1 MKKIIKAV
9 IISVFVF
16 FCSVFN
22 ANALENDSELKT
34 EYIDKVYAYHYK
46 RGILMS
52 YGKLP
57 FRYQNGK
64 LSYCIEPWK
73 VINTKL
79 YTSTNDWTQ
88 SGYTDEEKRQMELI
102 SHYGYGYEGH
112 NTVRYY
118 MATQELIWLFKDDYV
133 RWTTS
138 LSDGAEEINVE
149 NEKNEILNLV
159 NKHNVMPS
167 FTGRCYSDDYG
178 KTLVLEDINNVLDNY
193 VIDTSLNYDRNNNS
207 ITIKLNRF
215 GSNKILFR
223 TKGNNNETLLF
234 RSKGVESQSMVFFGF
249 NDFKESELSINV
261 DKVKVRI
268 NKRDSETKDLIKEKG
283 TIFKVKDV
291 NTGEYINEYL
301 EVNDGYAII
310 SLPKGKYELEEINAS
325 NGYVINKENQ
335 IFEIND
341 NIMLN
346 NEYYDIDV
354 FNSHPK
360 GEINVLKVNE
370 DNIPL
375 EGVEIGLYDSN
386 FKMIKTYKTDVNGK
400 ITISDLD
407 LETYYLKEISTLE
420 GYILDNEYK
429 KVELKYKDD
438 KSNIVTEN
446 IKITNEKVKCD
457 VVYITSSND
466 GTILPN
472 VEINVYDENNN
483 IVYNGKT
490 NSEGKITIEK
500 LPYGKYY
507 IKQIKVPSGY
517 ILNEEIVYFSV
528 NDMSCLSD
536 IKVTNEKSIMPV
548 TSSSSNILLNIFPF
562 AIIGILFVIKK
573 IMQN

>member
-79 YTSTNDWTQ
+79 YTSTNDWAQ

-193 VIDTSLNYDRNNNS
+193 VIDTSLDYDRNNNS

-268 NKRDSETKDLIKEKG
+268 NKRDSETKDLINEKG

-291 NTGEYINEYL
+291 NTGEYINEHL

-341 NIMLN
+341 NITLN

-370 DNIPL
+370 NNIPL

-400 ITISDLD
+400 INISDLD

-573 IMQN
+573 VM

>member
-79 YTSTNDWTQ
+79 YTSTNDWAQ

-268 NKRDSETKDLIKEKG
+268 NKRDNETKDLIKEKG

-325 NGYVINKENQ
+325 NGYVINSENQ
-335 IFEIND
+335 MFEIND
-341 NIMLN
+341 NITLN

-370 DNIPL
+370 DNMPL

-400 ITISDLD
+400 INISDLD

-466 GTILPN
+466 GTFLPN

-517 ILNEEIVYFSV
+517 ILNEKIVYFSV

-573 IMQN
+573 IM

>member
-79 YTSTNDWTQ
+79 YTSTNDWAQ

-138 LSDGAEEINVE
+138 LSDGSEEINVE

-178 KTLVLEDINNVLDNY
+178 KTLVLEDINNVLNNY
-193 VIDTSLNYDRNNNS
+193 VIDTSLNYDRNNNF

-291 NTGEYINEYL
+291 NTGEYINEHL

-310 SLPKGKYELEEINAS
+310 SLPKGEYELEEINAS
-325 NGYVINKENQ
+325 NGYVINSENQ
-335 IFEIND
+335 MFEIND
-341 NIMLN
+341 NITLN

-370 DNIPL
+370 DNMPL

-400 ITISDLD
+400 INISDLD

-466 GTILPN
+466 GTFLPN

-573 IMQN
+573 IM

>member
-178 KTLVLEDINNVLDNY
+178 KTLVLEDINNVLNNY
-193 VIDTSLNYDRNNNS
+193 VIDTSLDYDRNNNS

-325 NGYVINKENQ
+325 NGYVINSENQ
-335 IFEIND
+335 MFEIND
-341 NIMLN
+341 NITLN

-370 DNIPL
+370 DNMPL

-400 ITISDLD
+400 INISDLD

-466 GTILPN
+466 GTFLPN

-490 NSEGKITIEK
+490 NIEGKITIEK

-517 ILNEEIVYFSV
+517 ILNEKIVYFSV

-573 IMQN
+573 IM

>member
-1 MKKIIKAV
+1 MKKIIKVV

-79 YTSTNDWTQ
+79 YTSTNDWAQ

-291 NTGEYINEYL
+291 NTGEYINEHL

-325 NGYVINKENQ
+325 NGYVINSENQ
-335 IFEIND
+335 ILEIND
-341 NIMLN
+341 NITLN

-370 DNIPL
+370 DNMPL

-400 ITISDLD
+400 INISDLD

-420 GYILDNEYK
+420 GYILDNESK
-429 KVELKYKDD
+429 KVELKYKDN

-466 GTILPN
+466 GTSLPN

-562 AIIGILFVIKK
+562 TIIGILFVIKK
-573 IMQN
+573 IM

>member
-79 YTSTNDWTQ
+79 YTSTNDWAQ

-268 NKRDSETKDLIKEKG
+268 NKRDNETKDLIKEKG

-325 NGYVINKENQ
+325 NGYVINSENQ
-335 IFEIND
+335 ILEIND
-341 NIMLN
+341 NITLN

-370 DNIPL
+370 DNMPL

-400 ITISDLD
+400 INISDLD

-420 GYILDNEYK
+420 GYVLDDEYK

-446 IKITNEKVKCD
+446 IKIINEKVKCD

-466 GTILPN
+466 GTFLPN

-517 ILNEEIVYFSV
+517 ILNEKIVYFSV

-573 IMQN
+573 IM

>member
-79 YTSTNDWTQ
+79 YTSTNDWAQ

-178 KTLVLEDINNVLDNY
+178 KTLVLEDINNVLNNY
-193 VIDTSLNYDRNNNS
+193 VIDTSLNYDRNNNF

-268 NKRDSETKDLIKEKG
+268 NKRDNETKDLIKEKG

-325 NGYVINKENQ
+325 NGYVINSENQ
-335 IFEIND
+335 MFEIND
-341 NIMLN
+341 NITLN

-370 DNIPL
+370 DNMPL

-400 ITISDLD
+400 INISDLD

-466 GTILPN
+466 GTFLPN

-573 IMQN
+573 IM

>member
-178 KTLVLEDINNVLDNY
+178 KTLVLEDINNVLNNY
-193 VIDTSLNYDRNNNS
+193 VIDTSLDYDRNNNS

-325 NGYVINKENQ
+325 NGYVINSENQ
-335 IFEIND
+335 MFEIND
-341 NIMLN
+341 NITLN

-370 DNIPL
+370 DNMPL

-400 ITISDLD
+400 INISDLD

-517 ILNEEIVYFSV
+517 ILNEKIVYFSV

-573 IMQN
+573 IM

>member
-79 YTSTNDWTQ
+79 YTSTNDWAQ

-178 KTLVLEDINNVLDNY
+178 KTLVLEDINNVLNNY
-193 VIDTSLNYDRNNNS
+193 VIDTSLDYDRNNNS

-268 NKRDSETKDLIKEKG
+268 NKRNSETKDLIKEKG

-325 NGYVINKENQ
+325 NGYVINSENQ
-335 IFEIND
+335 MFEIND
-341 NIMLN
+341 NITLN

-370 DNIPL
+370 DNMPL

-400 ITISDLD
+400 INISDLD

-466 GTILPN
+466 GTFLPN

-573 IMQN
+573 IM

>member
-79 YTSTNDWTQ
+79 YTSTNDWAQ

-178 KTLVLEDINNVLDNY
+178 KTLVLEDINNVLNNY
-193 VIDTSLNYDRNNNS
+193 VIDTSLDYDRNNNS

-325 NGYVINKENQ
+325 NGYVINSENQ
-335 IFEIND
+335 MFEIND
-341 NIMLN
+341 NITLN

-370 DNIPL
+370 DNMPL

-400 ITISDLD
+400 INISDLD

-466 GTILPN
+466 GTFLPN

-573 IMQN
+573 IM

>member
-46 RGILMS
+46 RGVLMS

-64 LSYCIEPWK
+64 LSYCVEPWK

-79 YTSTNDWTQ
+79 YTSTNDWTK
-88 SGYTDEEKRQMELI
+88 SGYTEEEKKQMELI

-112 NTVRYY
+112 NTIRYY

-138 LSDGAEEINVE
+138 LSDGAEEINIE
-149 NEKNEILNLV
+149 NEKNEILSLV

-178 KTLVLEDINNVLDNY
+178 KNLVLEDINNVLDNY
-193 VIDTSLNYDRNNNS
+193 IIDTSLNYDKKGNTIS
-207 ITIKLNRF
+207 IKLDKF

-223 TKGNNNETLLF
+223 TKGNNNETLLYK
-234 RSKGVESQSMVFFGF
+234 SKGVESQSMVFFGF
-249 NDFKESELSINV
+249 NDFKESEISINV
-261 DKVKVRI
+261 DKVNVRI

-283 TIFKVKDV
+283 TIFKVKNIDA
-291 NTGEYINEYL
+291 GEYINEKL
-301 EVNDGYAII
+301 EINDGFATI
-310 SLPKGKYELEEINAS
+310 SLPKGKYELEEISAS
-325 NGYVINKENQ
+325 DGYVVNKQNYM
-335 IFEIND
+335 FEIND
-341 NIMLN
+341 NIILN
-346 NEYYDIDV
+346 NDYYDIDV

-360 GEINVLKVNE
+360 GEINIIKLNE

-375 EGVEIGLYDSN
+375 EGVEFGLYDN
-386 FKMIKTYKTDVNGK
+386 KFKLIKTYKTDINGR
-400 ITISDLD
+400 ININDLD

-429 KVELKYKDD
+429 KVDLKYKDD
-438 KSNIVTEN
+438 KTDIVTKD
-446 IKITNEKVKCD
+446 IKLTNEKVKCD
-457 VVYITSSND
+457 IVYITSSND
-466 GTILPN
+466 GINLKD

-490 NSEGKITIEK
+490 DNNGKITIEK

-507 IKQIKVPSGY
+507 IKQVKVPSGY

-528 NDMSCLSD
+528 NDMNCLSD
-536 IKVTNEKSIMPV
+536 IKVINEKTIMPV

-562 AIIGILFVIKK
+562 ALIGILFVIKK
-573 IMQN
+573 FM

>member
-79 YTSTNDWTQ
+79 YTSTNDWAQ

-178 KTLVLEDINNVLDNY
+178 KTLVLEDINNVLNNY
-193 VIDTSLNYDRNNNS
+193 VIDTSLDYDRNNNS

-325 NGYVINKENQ
+325 NGYVINSENQ
-335 IFEIND
+335 MFEIND
-341 NIMLN
+341 NITLN

-370 DNIPL
+370 DNMPL

-400 ITISDLD
+400 INISDLD

-438 KSNIVTEN
+438 KSNIVTKN

-466 GTILPN
+466 GTFLPN

-573 IMQN
+573 IM

>member
-102 SHYGYGYEGH
+102 SHYGYGYEDH

-167 FTGRCYSDDYG
+167 FTGGCYSDDYG

-193 VIDTSLNYDRNNNS
+193 VIDTSLDYDRNNNS
-207 ITIKLNRF
+207 ITIKLNKF

-268 NKRDSETKDLIKEKG
+268 NKRDNETKDLIKEKG

-291 NTGEYINEYL
+291 NTGEYINEHL

-325 NGYVINKENQ
+325 NGYVINRENQ

-341 NIMLN
+341 NITLN

-386 FKMIKTYKTDVNGK
+386 FKMIRTYKTDVNGK
-400 ITISDLD
+400 INISDLD
-407 LETYYLKEISTLE
+407 LGTYYLKEISTLE
-420 GYILDNEYK
+420 GYILDSEYK

-466 GTILPN
+466 GTALPN

-490 NSEGKITIEK
+490 DSEGKITIEK

-517 ILNEEIVYFSV
+517 IFNEEIVYFSV

-573 IMQN
+573 IM

>member
-178 KTLVLEDINNVLDNY
+178 KTLVLEDINNVLNNY
-193 VIDTSLNYDRNNNS
+193 VIDTSLDYDRNNNS

-325 NGYVINKENQ
+325 NGYVINSENQ
-335 IFEIND
+335 MFEINN
-341 NIMLN
+341 NITLN

-370 DNIPL
+370 DNMPL

-400 ITISDLD
+400 INISDLD

-517 ILNEEIVYFSV
+517 ILNEKIVYFSV

-573 IMQN
+573 IM

>member
-79 YTSTNDWTQ
+79 YTSTNDWAQ

-138 LSDGAEEINVE
+138 LSDGSEEINVE

-178 KTLVLEDINNVLDNY
+178 KTLVLEDINNVLNNY

-268 NKRDSETKDLIKEKG
+268 NKRDNETKDLIKEKG

-325 NGYVINKENQ
+325 NGYVINSENQ
-335 IFEIND
+335 MFEIND
-341 NIMLN
+341 NITLN

-370 DNIPL
+370 DNMPL

-400 ITISDLD
+400 INISDLD

-466 GTILPN
+466 GTFLPN

-573 IMQN
+573 IM

>member
-178 KTLVLEDINNVLDNY
+178 KTLVLEDINNVLNNY
-193 VIDTSLNYDRNNNS
+193 VIDTSLDYDRNNNS

-325 NGYVINKENQ
+325 NGYVINSENQ
-335 IFEIND
+335 MFEIND
-341 NIMLN
+341 NITLN

-370 DNIPL
+370 DNMPL

-400 ITISDLD
+400 INISDLD

-466 GTILPN
+466 GTNLPN

-517 ILNEEIVYFSV
+517 ILNEKIVYFSV

-573 IMQN
+573 IM

>member
-34 EYIDKVYAYHYK
+34 EYIDKIYAYHYK

-79 YTSTNDWTQ
+79 YTSTNDWAQ

-193 VIDTSLNYDRNNNS
+193 VIDTSLDYDRNNNS

-310 SLPKGKYELEEINAS
+310 SLPKGNYELEEINAS

-341 NIMLN
+341 NITLN

-386 FKMIKTYKTDVNGK
+386 FKMIRTYKTDVNGK
-400 ITISDLD
+400 INISDLD
-407 LETYYLKEISTLE
+407 LGTYYLKEISTLE

-466 GTILPN
+466 GTFLPN

-573 IMQN
+573 IM

>member
-79 YTSTNDWTQ
+79 YTSTNDWAQ

-178 KTLVLEDINNVLDNY
+178 KTLVLEDINNVLNNY

-234 RSKGVESQSMVFFGF
+234 RSNGVESQSMVFFGF

-268 NKRDSETKDLIKEKG
+268 NKRDSETKDLIKKKG

-325 NGYVINKENQ
+325 NGYVINSENQ
-335 IFEIND
+335 MFEIND
-341 NIMLN
+341 NITLN

-370 DNIPL
+370 DNMPL

-400 ITISDLD
+400 INISDLD

-466 GTILPN
+466 GTFLPN

-573 IMQN
+573 IM

>member
-79 YTSTNDWTQ
+79 YTSNNDWTQ

-193 VIDTSLNYDRNNNS
+193 VIDTSLDYDRNNNS

-301 EVNDGYAII
+301 EANDGYAII
-310 SLPKGKYELEEINAS
+310 SLTKGKYELEEINAS
-325 NGYVINKENQ
+325 NGYVINSENQ
-335 IFEIND
+335 KLEIND
-341 NIMLN
+341 NITLN

-370 DNIPL
+370 DNMPL

-400 ITISDLD
+400 INISDLD
-407 LETYYLKEISTLE
+407 LEIYYLKEISTLE

-466 GTILPN
+466 GTFLPN

-490 NSEGKITIEK
+490 NNEGKIIIEK

-507 IKQIKVPSGY
+507 IKQIKIPSGY

-562 AIIGILFVIKK
+562 VIIGILFVIKK
-573 IMQN
+573 IM

>member
-79 YTSTNDWTQ
+79 YTSTNDWAQ

-138 LSDGAEEINVE
+138 LSDGSEEINVE

-178 KTLVLEDINNVLDNY
+178 KTLVLEDINNVLNNY

-301 EVNDGYAII
+301 EVNDGYATI

-325 NGYVINKENQ
+325 NGYVINSENQ
-335 IFEIND
+335 MFEIND
-341 NIMLN
+341 NITLN

-370 DNIPL
+370 DNMPL

-400 ITISDLD
+400 INISDLD

-466 GTILPN
+466 GTFLPN

-573 IMQN
+573 IM

>member
-178 KTLVLEDINNVLDNY
+178 KTLVLEDINNVLNNY

-223 TKGNNNETLLF
+223 TKGNNNQTLLF

-325 NGYVINKENQ
+325 NGYVINSENQ
-335 IFEIND
+335 MFEIND
-341 NIMLN
+341 NITLN

-370 DNIPL
+370 DNMPL

-400 ITISDLD
+400 INISDLD

-517 ILNEEIVYFSV
+517 ILNEKIVYFSV

-573 IMQN
+573 IM

>member
-193 VIDTSLNYDRNNNS
+193 VIDTSLNYDRSNNS

-268 NKRDSETKDLIKEKG
+268 NKRDNETKDLIKEKG

-291 NTGEYINEYL
+291 NTGEYINEHL
-301 EVNDGYAII
+301 EVNDGYAVI

-325 NGYVINKENQ
+325 NGYVINSENQ

-341 NIMLN
+341 NITLN

-370 DNIPL
+370 DNMPL

-386 FKMIKTYKTDVNGK
+386 FKMIRTYKTDVNGK
-400 ITISDLD
+400 INISDLD
-407 LETYYLKEISTLE
+407 LGTYYLKEISTLE

-490 NSEGKITIEK
+490 DSEGKIIIEK

-562 AIIGILFVIKK
+562 VIIGILFVIKK
-573 IMQN
+573 IM

>member
-79 YTSTNDWTQ
+79 YTSTNDWAQ

-138 LSDGAEEINVE
+138 LSDGSEEINVE

-223 TKGNNNETLLF
+223 TKGNNNQTLLF

-268 NKRDSETKDLIKEKG
+268 NKRDNETKDLIKEKG

-325 NGYVINKENQ
+325 NGYVINSENQ
-335 IFEIND
+335 MFEIND
-341 NIMLN
+341 NITLN

-370 DNIPL
+370 DNMPL

-400 ITISDLD
+400 INISDLD

-466 GTILPN
+466 GTFLPN

-548 TSSSSNILLNIFPF
+548 TSSSSKILLNIFPF

-573 IMQN
+573 IM

>member
-341 NIMLN
+341 NITLN

>member
-79 YTSTNDWTQ
+79 YTSTNDWAQ

-178 KTLVLEDINNVLDNY
+178 KTLVLEDINNVLNNY

-325 NGYVINKENQ
+325 NGYVINSENQ
-335 IFEIND
+335 MFEIND
-341 NIMLN
+341 NITLN

-370 DNIPL
+370 DNMPL

-400 ITISDLD
+400 INISDLD

-573 IMQN
+573 IM

>member
-79 YTSTNDWTQ
+79 YTSNNDWTQ

-193 VIDTSLNYDRNNNS
+193 VIDTSLDYDRNNNS

-301 EVNDGYAII
+301 EANDGYAII

-325 NGYVINKENQ
+325 NGYVINSENQ
-335 IFEIND
+335 KLEIND
-341 NIMLN
+341 NITLN

-370 DNIPL
+370 DNMPL

-400 ITISDLD
+400 INISDLD
-407 LETYYLKEISTLE
+407 LEIYYLKEISTLE

-466 GTILPN
+466 GTFLPN

-490 NSEGKITIEK
+490 NNEGKIIIEK

-507 IKQIKVPSGY
+507 IKQIKIPSGY

-562 AIIGILFVIKK
+562 VIIGILFVIKK
-573 IMQN
+573 IM

>member
-79 YTSTNDWTQ
+79 YTSTNDWAQ

-178 KTLVLEDINNVLDNY
+178 KTLVLEDINNVLNNY

-234 RSKGVESQSMVFFGF
+234 RSNGVESQSMVFFGF

-325 NGYVINKENQ
+325 NGYVINSENQ
-335 IFEIND
+335 MFEIND
-341 NIMLN
+341 NITLN

-370 DNIPL
+370 DNMPL

-400 ITISDLD
+400 INISDLD

-466 GTILPN
+466 GTFLPN

-573 IMQN
+573 IM

>member
-79 YTSTNDWTQ
+79 YTSTNDWAQ

-223 TKGNNNETLLF
+223 TKGNNNQTLLF

-268 NKRDSETKDLIKEKG
+268 NKRDNETKDLIKEKG

-325 NGYVINKENQ
+325 NGYVINSENQ
-335 IFEIND
+335 MFEIND
-341 NIMLN
+341 NITLN

-370 DNIPL
+370 DNMPL

-400 ITISDLD
+400 INISDLD

-466 GTILPN
+466 GTFLPN

-517 ILNEEIVYFSV
+517 ILNEKIVYFSV

-573 IMQN
+573 IM

>member
-34 EYIDKVYAYHYK
+34 EYIDKIYAYHYK

-79 YTSTNDWTQ
+79 YTSTNDWAQ

-193 VIDTSLNYDRNNNS
+193 VIDTSLDYDRNNNS
-207 ITIKLNRF
+207 ITIKLNKF

-310 SLPKGKYELEEINAS
+310 SSPKGKYELEEINAS

-341 NIMLN
+341 NITLN

-386 FKMIKTYKTDVNGK
+386 FKMIRTYKTDVNGK
-400 ITISDLD
+400 INISDLD
-407 LETYYLKEISTLE
+407 LGTYYLKEISTLE

-466 GTILPN
+466 GTFLPN

-573 IMQN
+573 IM

>member
-79 YTSTNDWTQ
+79 YTSTNDWAQ

-178 KTLVLEDINNVLDNY
+178 KTLVLEDINNVLNNY
-193 VIDTSLNYDRNNNS
+193 VIDTSLDYDRNNNS

-325 NGYVINKENQ
+325 NGYVINSENQ
-335 IFEIND
+335 MFEIND
-341 NIMLN
+341 NITLN

-370 DNIPL
+370 DNMPL

-400 ITISDLD
+400 INISDLD

-573 IMQN
+573 IM